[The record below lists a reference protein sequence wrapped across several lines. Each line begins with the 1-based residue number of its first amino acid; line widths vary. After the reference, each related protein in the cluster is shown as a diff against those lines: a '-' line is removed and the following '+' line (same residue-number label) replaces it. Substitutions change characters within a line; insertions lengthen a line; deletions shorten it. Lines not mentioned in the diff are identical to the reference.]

1 MIFSFPDTE
10 KMEHRYAVFEGD
22 VGRGLQMPDLPIRR
36 RRIEFNNAM
45 QPIAASELAVPSSL
59 RSSAAADGKR

>member
-36 RRIEFNNAM
+36 RRIEFNCLLSGTVGLRELTE
-45 QPIAASELAVPSSL
+45 IAKTGSEVH
-59 RSSAAADGKR
+59 